1 MPGFELINNLEKKAV
16 NKIFS
21 EGAVFFAHGFNKL
34 RKRFHVRE
42 FETISKKKMRSKF
55 SLAVTSGTSA
65 TLIALKALGV
75 KPGDEVITQSFNFIA
90 TVEAIIECGAKPVV
104 VNIDDTLNMC
114 PRDLKKA
121 ITKKTKA
128 IVPVHML
135 GVSARMKEIL
145 KIAKDKKIPVLEDNC
160 ESMGAK
166 YKKKYLGCVGDVGVV
181 SYDYGKTIT
190 TGEGGMAVTNNK
202 KIFKYCREYHDH
214 GHELNPKYPR
224 GMDTKSIT
232 GFNYRMTELQAAIGK
247 VQIKKLDYIIK
258 ENKKRY
264 ENIFNKIKD
273 SSLEFRQ
280 IPNNTDQIFDTL
292 IFKCSNKSKRKKIIK
307 LLNKKGFG
315 TKNLPDAIKWHC
327 AYYWDHALE
336 RKDIKNLKKTK
347 NLLENSIAIPIW
359 LKKKVLDYRLIG
371 AEIKKS
377 LRKKNKK

>member
-65 TLIALKALGV
+65 TLIALKALGI

-90 TVEAIIECGAKPVV
+90 TVEAIIECGAKPVI

-190 TGEGGMAVTNNK
+190 TGEGGMIFTNNK

-280 IPNNTDQIFDTL
+280 IPNNTNQIFDTL
-292 IFKCSNKSKRKKIIK
+292 IFKCSNKSKRKKIVK

-327 AYYWDHALE
+327 AYYWDHALTS
-336 RKDIKNLKKTK
+336 KQIKKLKKTK
-347 NLLENSIAIPIW
+347 NLLETSIAIPIW
-359 LKKKVLDYRLIG
+359 LRKSVSSY
-371 AEIKKS
+371 KS
-377 LRKKNKK
+377 LGKEILKIL

>member
-34 RKRFHVRE
+34 RKKFHVRE
-42 FETISKKKMRSKF
+42 FELVARKKMKSKF

-90 TVEAIIECGAKPVV
+90 TVEAIIECGAKPVI

-114 PRDLKKA
+114 PKDLKKV
-121 ITKKTKA
+121 ITKKTKV

-135 GVSARMKEIL
+135 GVSASMKEIL
-145 KIAKDKKIPVLEDNC
+145 KIAKNKKIPVLEDNC

-166 YKKKYLGCVGDVGVV
+166 YKKRYLGCVGDVGVV

-190 TGEGGMAVTNNK
+190 TGEGGMIFTNNK
-202 KIFKYCREYHDH
+202 KIFKYCKEYHDH

-247 VQIKKLDYIIK
+247 VQIKRLDYIIK

-264 ENIFNKIKD
+264 ESIFNEVKN
-273 SSLEFRQ
+273 SSLIFRK
-280 IPNNTDQIFDTL
+280 IPKETDQIFDTL
-292 IFKCSNKSKRKKIIK
+292 IFKCLNKSKRKKIVK

-327 AYYWDHALE
+327 AYYWDHAL
-336 RKDIKNLKKTK
+336 RSKQIKKLKKTK
-347 NLLENSIAIPIW
+347 DLLELSIAIPIW
-359 LKKKVLDYRLIG
+359 LSKTVSSY
-371 AEIKKS
+371 KS
-377 LRKKNKK
+377 LGKEILKLL

>member
-42 FETISKKKMRSKF
+42 FETISKKKMKSKF

-90 TVEAIIECGAKPVV
+90 TVEAIIECGAKPVI

-114 PRDLKKA
+114 PRELKKA
-121 ITKKTKA
+121 ITKKTKV

-135 GVSARMKEIL
+135 GVSARMEEIL
-145 KIAKDKKIPVLEDNC
+145 KIAKDEKIPVLEDNC

-190 TGEGGMAVTNNK
+190 TGEGGMIFTNNK

-280 IPNNTDQIFDTL
+280 IPNKTDQIFDTL
-292 IFKCSNKSKRKKIIK
+292 IFKCSNKSKRKKIVK

-327 AYYWDHALE
+327 AYYWDHALTSNQ
-336 RKDIKNLKKTK
+336 IKKLKKTK
-347 NLLENSIAIPIW
+347 NLLEISIAIPIW
-359 LKKKVLDYRLIG
+359 LRKSVSSY
-371 AEIKKS
+371 KS
-377 LRKKNKK
+377 LGKEILKIL

>member
-90 TVEAIIECGAKPVV
+90 TVEAIIECGAKPVI

-190 TGEGGMAVTNNK
+190 TGEGGMIFTNNK

-327 AYYWDHALE
+327 AYYWDHALTS
-336 RKDIKNLKKTK
+336 KQIKKLKKTK
-347 NLLENSIAIPIW
+347 NLLETSIAIPIW
-359 LKKKVLDYRLIG
+359 LRKSVSSY
-371 AEIKKS
+371 KS
-377 LRKKNKK
+377 LGKEILKIL

>member
-1 MPGFELINNLEKKAV
+1 MEARKIINNLEKKAV

-190 TGEGGMAVTNNK
+190 TGEGGMIFTNNK

-327 AYYWDHALE
+327 AYYWDHALTS
-336 RKDIKNLKKTK
+336 KQIKKLKKTK
-347 NLLENSIAIPIW
+347 NLLETSIAIPIW
-359 LKKKVLDYRLIG
+359 LRKSVSSY
-371 AEIKKS
+371 KS
-377 LRKKNKK
+377 LGKEILKIL

>member
-190 TGEGGMAVTNNK
+190 TGEGGMIFTNNK

-264 ENIFNKIKD
+264 ENIFNKIKG

-327 AYYWDHALE
+327 AYYWDHALTS
-336 RKDIKNLKKTK
+336 KQIKKLKKTK
-347 NLLENSIAIPIW
+347 NLLETSIAIPIW
-359 LKKKVLDYRLIG
+359 LRKSVSSY
-371 AEIKKS
+371 KS
-377 LRKKNKK
+377 LGKEILKIL

>member
-190 TGEGGMAVTNNK
+190 TGEGGMIFTNNK

-327 AYYWDHALE
+327 AYYWDHALTS
-336 RKDIKNLKKTK
+336 KQIKKLKKTK
-347 NLLENSIAIPIW
+347 NLLETSIAIPIW
-359 LKKKVLDYRLIG
+359 LRKSVSSY
-371 AEIKKS
+371 KS
-377 LRKKNKK
+377 LGKEILKIL